1 MAGLGERRKKAEWR
15 SKRCFLRFPGG
26 RCAELIF
33 SGTEIVRELV
43 QLGITHLIW
52 IPDSVIGQWEEDVES
67 SPIEL
72 VRICR
77 EGEAWPLA
85 AGLSLGG
92 ARPLV
97 AMQTTGLFES
107 GDALRNI
114 VYDLKIPVFAIIGA
128 RAWLDRASDDTA
140 RRFAEPILRAW
151 GIDYV
156 TIACKADRPKFQTH
170 YRHCRNQNQAG
181 AVLLAE

>member
-1 MAGLGERRKKAEWR
+1 M
-15 SKRCFLRFPGG
+15 
-26 RCAELIF
+26 IF
-33 SGTEIVRELV
+33 SGKVIAFELV

-52 IPDSVIGQWEEDVES
+52 IPDSVIGQWEDDLEA
-67 SPIEL
+67 SPLEL

-85 AGLSLGG
+85 AGLSVGG

-114 VYDLKIPVFAIIGA
+114 VYDLKIPVFALIGA
-128 RAWLDRASDDTA
+128 RGWLEGASSDTA
-140 RRFAEPILRAW
+140 RHFAEPILSAW
-151 GIDYV
+151 GINYV
-156 TIACKADRPKFQTH
+156 KVLCEADRPLFQKH
-170 YRHCRNQNQAG
+170 YRQCRDQNQSG
-181 AVLLAE
+181 AILLAE

>member
-1 MAGLGERRKKAEWR
+1 M
-15 SKRCFLRFPGG
+15 
-26 RCAELIF
+26 IF
-33 SGTEIVRELV
+33 SGKEIVHELV
-43 QLGITHLIW
+43 QLGITHLVW
-52 IPDSVIGQWEEDVES
+52 IPDSVIGEWEYDLES

-85 AGLSLGG
+85 AGLIVGG

-107 GDALRNI
+107 GDALRNV
-114 VYDLKIPVFAIIGA
+114 VYDLAIPVFALIGA
-128 RAWLDRASDDTA
+128 RGWLDSASQDTA
-140 RRFAEPILRAW
+140 RRFAEPILSAW

-156 TIACKADRPKFQTH
+156 TLACKADRSQFQRH
-170 YRHCRNQNQAG
+170 YRRCRDQNQAG
-181 AVLLAE
+181 VVLLAE

>member
-1 MAGLGERRKKAEWR
+1 V
-15 SKRCFLRFPGG
+15 
-26 RCAELIF
+26 IF

-52 IPDSVIGQWEEDVES
+52 IPDSVIGQWEDDLES
-67 SPIEL
+67 SPVEL

-85 AGLSLGG
+85 AGLAVGG

-107 GDALRNI
+107 GDALRNV
-114 VYDLKIPVFAIIGA
+114 VYDLEIPVFALIGA
-128 RAWLDRASDDTA
+128 RGWLDNASTDTA
-140 RRFAEPILRAW
+140 RRFAEPILSAW

-156 TIACKADRPKFQTH
+156 TISCAADRPQFQNH
-170 YRHCRNQNQAG
+170 YRHCRDRNQSG